1 MSEPL
6 RIVFALYP
14 QLTQLDFTGPFEVLQ
29 RLPGAS
35 LTVASRTGG
44 TLTADSGLSFTG
56 LARLADVP
64 ATDVICVPGGYGLTA
79 ALNDAVYVS
88 EVRRLGLSARYITSV
103 CTGSLILAAAGLLV
117 GKRATCH
124 WAWRSLLAEQG
135 VQVEDGRVV
144 RDGNVLTG
152 GGVTA
157 GIDFGLVL
165 AAELAGEATAQLI
178 QLAIEYDP
186 EPPFGAGHPD
196 RAPSA
201 VLAEVRARAA
211 LQYPERRAA
220 LHAAS
225 ERTRER
231 TGSERAAPR

>member
-1 MSEPL
+1 MSAPF

-35 LTVASRTGG
+35 LIVASRDGG
-44 TLTADSGLSFTG
+44 TLTADSGLSFAG

-64 ATDVICVPGGYGLTA
+64 AADVICVPGGYGLTA
-79 ALNDAVYVS
+79 ALHDADYVA
-88 EVRRLGLSARYITSV
+88 EVRRLGLSARYVTSV

-124 WAWRSLLAEQG
+124 WAWRPLLAEQG
-135 VQVEDGRVV
+135 VLVEDSRVV
-144 RDGNVLTG
+144 RDGNVITG

-157 GIDFGLVL
+157 GIDFGLALV
-165 AAELAGEATAQLI
+165 AEIAGEATAQSI
-178 QLAIEYDP
+178 QLAIEYAP
-186 EPPFGAGHPD
+186 APPFGAGHPD
-196 RAPSA
+196 HAPPA
-201 VLAEVRARAA
+201 VLAEARSRVA
-211 LQYPERRAA
+211 LQYADRRAA
-220 LHAAS
+220 VRAAS

-231 TGSERAAPR
+231 ADAK